1 MFIIV
6 NFNTFWQL
14 KILTKSELA
23 KMTLLCLP
31 YHTFMLFLLIV
42 IYCNYSNNCNY
53 RSSIYFSRKS
63 ERIAGTAL
71 INGLILSFSK
81 KQQSQTETD
90 HELSRAS
97 MARGLDLDDPY
108 GPFQPK
114 PHSMPLQYQV

>member
-1 MFIIV
+1 M
-6 NFNTFWQL
+6 
-14 KILTKSELA
+14 A

-31 YHTFMLFLLIV
+31 YHTFVLFLLIV
-42 IYCNYSNNCNY
+42 TYCNY

-90 HELSRAS
+90 HVIVQSIHGTGDGS
-97 MARGLDLDDPY
+97 
-108 GPFQPK
+108 K
-114 PHSMPLQYQV
+114 